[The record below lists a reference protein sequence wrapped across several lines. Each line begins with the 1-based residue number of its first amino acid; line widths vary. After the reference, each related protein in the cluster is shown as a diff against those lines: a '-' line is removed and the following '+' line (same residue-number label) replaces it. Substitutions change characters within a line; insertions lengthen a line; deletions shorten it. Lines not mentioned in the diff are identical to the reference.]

1 MQAFMELLRGLFG
14 RTVHFAGADVS
25 LVDAL
30 GAAVAVL
37 VAYVL
42 ARVVRRVV
50 ERRIRSHPSLTPNA
64 RFLLLRATTVT
75 ILFVGVV
82 AALNMLQIRLTGL
95 AVTFGF
101 LSVGIGFGLQNIT
114 SNFVSGIILLF
125 ERPVRVGDLIT
136 VGENL
141 GRVEAIGIRS
151 TLLRTADN
159 VELIIPN
166 SQFIEQTVT
175 NWTYKDK
182 TARIHVPVGVAYGSD
197 VQLVRRLLLEVGRA
211 SEHTLDDPAPAV
223 QLAAFGESSLDFEL
237 LVWIPDPSERKDTAS
252 DLNFEIDAAFREH
265 GIEIPFPQRDV
276 HVVSTD
282 GQA

>member
-1 MQAFMELLRGLFG
+1 MQAFLGLLSAILGKKA
-14 RTVHFAGADVS
+14 HFAGADVT
-25 LVDAL
+25 LGDAL
-30 GAAVAVL
+30 GAGVTVL

-42 ARVVRRVV
+42 ARVLRRIV

-64 RFLLLRATTVT
+64 RFLLLRAITVV
-75 ILFVGVV
+75 ILCVGVV

-182 TARIHVPVGVAYGSD
+182 TARIHVPIGVAYGTD
-197 VQLVRRLLLEVGRA
+197 VELVRRILLDIGQA
-211 SEHTLDDPAPAV
+211 SKHTLDDPAPAV
-223 QLAAFGESSLDFEL
+223 QLTAFGESSLDFEL
-237 LVWIPDPSERKDTAS
+237 LVWIPDPSERKDAVS
-252 DLNFEIDAAFREH
+252 DLNFAIDAAFREH

-276 HVVSTD
+276 RVVSTD
-282 GQA
+282 A

>member
-1 MQAFMELLRGLFG
+1 MTVLEQLRSVLEYG
-14 RTVHFAGADVS
+14 VPFAGPSATVG
-25 LVDAL
+25 DAL
-30 GAAVAVL
+30 LASLALLG
-37 VAYVL
+37 AYVL
-42 ARVVRRVV
+42 ARILRRVL
-50 ERRIRSHPSLTPNA
+50 ERRLAGLPNVTPNA
-64 RFLLLRATTVT
+64 RFLMLRSTTVVT
-75 ILFVGVV
+75 LVVGVV
-82 AALNMLQIRLTGL
+82 VALNIMEINLTGL

-182 TARIHVPVGVAYGSD
+182 TARIHVAIGVAYGAD
-197 VQLVRRLLLEVGRA
+197 VELVRRLLLDIGA
-211 SEHTLDDPAPAV
+211 SSEHTLDEPPPAV
-223 QLAAFGESSLDFEL
+223 QLCAFADS
-237 LVWIPDPSERKDTAS
+237 
-252 DLNFEIDAAFREH
+252 
-265 GIEIPFPQRDV
+265 
-276 HVVSTD
+276 
-282 GQA
+282 

>member
-1 MQAFMELLRGLFG
+1 
-14 RTVHFAGADVS
+14 
-25 LVDAL
+25 
-30 GAAVAVL
+30 
-37 VAYVL
+37 
-42 ARVVRRVV
+42 
-50 ERRIRSHPSLTPNA
+50 
-64 RFLLLRATTVT
+64 
-75 ILFVGVV
+75 VGVV
-82 AALNMLQIRLTGL
+82 VALNILEINLTGL

-175 NWTYKDK
+175 NWTYRDK
-182 TARIHVPVGVAYGSD
+182 TVRVHVPVGVAYGTD
-197 VQLVRRLLLEVGRA
+197 VDLVRRLLLQMADDSV
-211 SEHTLDDPAPAV
+211 HTLDAPAPDV
-223 QLAAFGESSLDFEL
+223 QLTAFGESSLDFEL
-237 LVWIPDPSERKDTAS
+237 LVWIPDPSERKNAAS
-252 DLNFEIDAAFREH
+252 DLNFAILASFAEH

-276 HVVSTD
+276 RVVSTD
-282 GQA
+282 A